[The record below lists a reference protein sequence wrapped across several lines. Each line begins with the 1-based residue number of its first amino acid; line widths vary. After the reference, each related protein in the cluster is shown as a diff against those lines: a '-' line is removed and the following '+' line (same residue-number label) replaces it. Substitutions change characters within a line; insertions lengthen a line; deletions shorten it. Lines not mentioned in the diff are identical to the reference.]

1 MLNRHKTITLDITND
16 FVNEIN
22 DSKNEK
28 HIMTTYIA
36 IRDMQNDLITTTIF
50 PKADA
55 SGVAYVEP
63 LDGEDELSKNA
74 VKNAME
80 KFGNHISCYYEVMRD
95 MRILI
100 GGEGPKEIKREPCGA
115 YTYVLPEWMEKICQR
130 AIQINPNITKGD
142 AVLGWT
148 YGSRDVKYPSMEGL
162 NVIKPFAKSYDFS
175 LDDDLEKIDSSVY
188 HKELEKTYGKDK
200 LQNTMMILA
209 ISKM

>member
-1 MLNRHKTITLDITND
+1 MFNRHKTITLDITNN

-80 KFGNHISCYYEVMRD
+80 KFGNHISFYYEVMRD
-95 MRILI
+95 MSYHWVCWSNWIIRIYWI
-100 GGEGPKEIKREPCGA
+100 IISSRKFFG
-115 YTYVLPEWMEKICQR
+115 
-130 AIQINPNITKGD
+130 INSFNS
-142 AVLGWT
+142 W
-148 YGSRDVKYPSMEGL
+148 
-162 NVIKPFAKSYDFS
+162 
-175 LDDDLEKIDSSVY
+175 
-188 HKELEKTYGKDK
+188 
-200 LQNTMMILA
+200 
-209 ISKM
+209 